1 MRETACVLI
10 LTLLGCA
17 SSAPPPAPPVETAT
31 VEPPSRPI
39 TIVDAPPPVIAERP
53 EPTPAESPA
62 LARLRADSD
71 SLRQD
76 AKDIAKN
83 EPPEVRV
90 LAAEKLVVIAKQV
103 DDSDERSASVYDAMA
118 EIGGDALA
126 DFLFAEAERESLATG
141 RRRAA
146 FVAAESA
153 QPGDETRAQRRSKI
167 AADLIAVA
175 AKEPK
180 NKDGTAEAAAVATRL
195 TPGFRRCYDKSRAVE
210 PNLEAT
216 FVLNLN
222 VDARGAVTRSKA
234 EATPAK
240 ELARCVEAIGK
251 NVLFAPL
258 ASGPTSVGIP
268 IAFGPKL
275 IRTL

>member
-17 SSAPPPAPPVETAT
+17 GSAPPPAPLVETAT
-31 VEPPSRPI
+31 VEPPRPI
-39 TIVDAPPPVIAERP
+39 TIVDAPPPVIVEQP
-53 EPTPAESPA
+53 PPQPAENPA
-62 LARLRADSD
+62 LARLTAESN

-83 EPPEVRV
+83 EPPEVRA

-103 DDSDERSASVYDAMA
+103 DASDERSTLVYDAMA

-126 DFLFAEAERESLATG
+126 DFLFAEAEREGLSTA

-146 FVAAESA
+146 FVASESA
-153 QPGDETRAQRRSKI
+153 QPGDDSRAERRSKI

-175 AKEPK
+175 SKEPK
-180 NKDGTAEAAAVATRL
+180 SKDGTAEAAAVATRL

-240 ELARCVEAIGK
+240 DLARCVEAIGK

-258 ASGPTSVGIP
+258 ASGATSIGIP
-268 IAFGPKL
+268 IAFGPKV